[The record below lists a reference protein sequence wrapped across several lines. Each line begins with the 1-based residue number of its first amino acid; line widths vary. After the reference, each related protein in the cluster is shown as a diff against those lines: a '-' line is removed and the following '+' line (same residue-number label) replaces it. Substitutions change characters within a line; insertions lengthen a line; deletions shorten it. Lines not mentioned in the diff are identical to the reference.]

1 LDDVVL
7 SCKGI
12 SKAFPGVLALDEV
25 EFELRR
31 GEVHALCGENGA
43 GKSTLVKII
52 TGLYIKD
59 SGEILYEG
67 KRVDFKSVPECRKY
81 GISLIPQELHLA
93 ERLTVAENVFMT
105 EFPKKGNFV
114 DWKAMFEKTRALQE
128 RIGSTALSFEPDQLV
143 SDLNMGQK
151 QLVEIMKAISTEVK
165 VLAFDEPT
173 SSLSAEE
180 VSQLFKLIRQLTQ
193 QGISILYVTHRLNEV
208 FSICDRVS
216 VFKDGKYIGTEDT
229 KNVNTGDVITMM
241 IGREMNMFEKD
252 PNKRIGDVRLEVKN
266 LNRGDKVRNVSF
278 NLKEGEIL
286 GMFGIVGSGRT
297 ETARLLFGL
306 DKKESGN
313 IIINKEET
321 SIEHPIEAVSHKL
334 GYVSEDRRGEGL
346 AVRLNVIQ
354 NTTMPFFQRFA
365 KRGMMKTKKEV
376 ETVEN
381 LVKEFD
387 VKTPSLE
394 TSVENLSGGNQ
405 QKISIS
411 KWVGSESEILVLD
424 EPTRGIDVGA
434 KAEVYR
440 MMEHLSSIG
449 KSIIMISSELPEILA
464 MSDRLLVFRD
474 GEIVREFEDV
484 RSLSEEDVMNY
495 AIDANAV

>member
-1 LDDVVL
+1 
-7 SCKGI
+7 
-12 SKAFPGVLALDEV
+12 
-25 EFELRR
+25 
-31 GEVHALCGENGA
+31 
-43 GKSTLVKII
+43 
-52 TGLYIKD
+52 
-59 SGEILYEG
+59 
-67 KRVDFKSVPECRKY
+67 
-81 GISLIPQELHLA
+81 
-93 ERLTVAENVFMT
+93 MT
-105 EFPKKGNFV
+105 DFPKKRIFV

-128 RIGSTALSFEPDQLV
+128 RIGSTALSFRPDQLV

-180 VSQLFKLIRQLTQ
+180 VSQLFKLIKQLTQ

-208 FSICDRVS
+208 FAICDRVS

-229 KNVNTGDVITMM
+229 KDVKTSDVITMM

-252 PNKRIGDVRLEVKN
+252 PGKRIGDVRLEVKN

-278 NLKEGEIL
+278 SLKEGEIL

-313 IIINKEET
+313 IILNEEET
-321 SIEHPIEAVSHKL
+321 SIEHPIEAVERKL
-334 GYVSEDRRGEGL
+334 GFVSEDRRGEGL

-354 NTTMPFFQRFA
+354 NTTMPFFKRFA
-365 KRGMMKTKKEV
+365 KSGMINTKKEV
-376 ETVEN
+376 EKVEN

-387 VKTPSLE
+387 VKTPGLE
-394 TSVENLSGGNQ
+394 TIVENLSGGNQ

-411 KWVGSESEILVLD
+411 KWVGSESDILVLD

-440 MMEHLSSIG
+440 MMEHLSSMG

-484 RSLSEEDVMNY
+484 RGLSEEDVMNY
-495 AIDANAV
+495 AIDANAG